1 MTSWHDLEYL
11 LFVLFV
17 CLCESVVRG
26 EQKRTTLSVL
36 GSVASQSLFAVC
48 RRLPFSDQTTSKRS
62 RLYDTPLV
70 SIFSFYRLNLF
81 YKLMSS
87 LAIRQTATMARHRA
101 VALRQPQ
108 RRTFLDWM
116 TNYPDKV
123 RRRDRWNFDFLGFSV
138 WFMFLKLLKTIL
150 DQWAE
155 KASSR
160 RRTGDPHVGQTAQR

>member
-1 MTSWHDLEYL
+1 
-11 LFVLFV
+11 
-17 CLCESVVRG
+17 
-26 EQKRTTLSVL
+26 
-36 GSVASQSLFAVC
+36 
-48 RRLPFSDQTTSKRS
+48 
-62 RLYDTPLV
+62 
-70 SIFSFYRLNLF
+70 
-81 YKLMSS
+81 MSS

-150 DQWAE
+150 DQ
-155 KASSR
+155 
-160 RRTGDPHVGQTAQR
+160 